1 MVTAKGKFA
10 QFISDRSGIAF
21 PYSEMQKEWNGSRVH
36 SSEFEEKHPQLR
48 SSKHKGDTEALQNP
62 RPDRT
67 ETAVPHLL
75 GLSPFTTTVSDATIT
90 VKEPEHGRSTSDTVR
105 FRDALGVGGIS
116 ESVINSSSGY
126 TITKVN
132 DNSYT
137 FEATS
142 TPTISE
148 TGGGIVASAGP
159 VTITD

>member
-1 MVTAKGKFA
+1 MPTAKGKFA
-10 QFISDRSGIAF
+10 QFISDRSGVAF
-21 PYSEMQKEWNGSRVH
+21 PYSEMQKEWNGSIVH
-36 SSEFEEKHPQLR
+36 GSEFEEKHPQLKP
-48 SSKHKGDTEALQNP
+48 SKHKGDAEALKDP

-75 GLSPFTTTVSDATIT
+75 GSSPFTTTASDATIT
-90 VKEPEHGRSTSDTVR
+90 VKELEHGRSTSDTVR
-105 FRDALGVGGIS
+105 FRDSLGVGGIS

-126 TITKVN
+126 TITKV
-132 DNSYT
+132 DDDFYT

-159 VTITD
+159 VTITN

>member
-1 MVTAKGKFA
+1 MAQTKGKYS
-10 QFISDRSGIAF
+10 QFISDRSGMAF
-21 PYSEMQKEWNGSRVH
+21 LYKESKKEWNGSLVH
-36 SSEFEEKHPQLR
+36 NSEFENKHPQLEPKKKR
-48 SSKHKGDTEALQNP
+48 IDAEALKDP

-75 GLSPFTTTVSDATIT
+75 GSSPFTTTASDATIT
-90 VKEPEHGRSTSDTVR
+90 VKELEHGRSTSDTVR

-126 TITKVN
+126 TITKV
-132 DNSYT
+132 DDDFYT

-159 VTITD
+159 VTITN

>member
-36 SSEFEEKHPQLR
+36 GLEFEEKHPQLR
-48 SSKHKGDTEALQNP
+48 SSKHKGDAEALQNP

-75 GLSPFTTTVSDATIT
+75 GLNPFTTTASDATIT

-105 FRDALGVGGIS
+105 FRDASGGR
-116 ESVINSSSGY
+116 
-126 TITKVN
+126 
-132 DNSYT
+132 D
-137 FEATS
+137 
-142 TPTISE
+142 
-148 TGGGIVASAGP
+148 
-159 VTITD
+159 